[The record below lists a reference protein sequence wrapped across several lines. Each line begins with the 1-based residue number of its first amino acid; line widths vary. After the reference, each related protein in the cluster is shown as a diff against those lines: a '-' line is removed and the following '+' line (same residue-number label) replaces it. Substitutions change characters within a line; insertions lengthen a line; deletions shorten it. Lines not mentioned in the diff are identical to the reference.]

1 MHEGQEAHSTIQQQ
15 RSADSPRPLQ
25 GGEDIQPPLC
35 SSFKNTASMIILPCC
50 LQGGVKFRSCLWAAY
65 RTSRGLTPNTWLL
78 QVRLGG
84 SGPQQAPLTWAGSG
98 EIKWL
103 LSTLT
108 TLSAL
113 LTPGRGGGSAHQ
125 QTGNNTKLVRESDT
139 ARSAG
144 MWMEGQLPTQ
154 PASVSW
160 WGSWAV
166 ATSFWQAGN
175 GEAGPCPTCDISQ
188 WGIGAHLLLPE
199 DKD

>member
-1 MHEGQEAHSTIQQQ
+1 MGQEAHSTIQQQ

-25 GGEDIQPPLC
+25 VGEDIQPSLC
-35 SSFKNTASMIILPCC
+35 SSIKNGASVITLPCC
-50 LQGGVKFRSCLWAAY
+50 LQGGVKFRSCLWVAY
-65 RTSRGLTPNTWLL
+65 GISRGLTPNTLLL
-78 QVRLGG
+78 QVGHGG
-84 SGPQQAPLTWAGSG
+84 SGPQWAPLTLAGGG
-98 EIKWL
+98 EIKCWL

-125 QTGNNTKLVRESDT
+125 WTGNNTKLVRDSDT

-144 MWMEGQLPTQ
+144 MWMEGQFPTR

-175 GEAGPCPTCDISQ
+175 GEAGPCPTRDIRQ

-199 DKD
+199 DKG